1 MYKRQ
6 TIPRVIDKREI
17 WLDALSEHATEVLHN
32 ARTREERGLT
42 RTQRERD
49 LLDLC
54 GGYLYLLQLAKEHG
68 LFDSEDPFN
77 LFNKETLH

>member
-1 MYKRQ
+1 MTTPK
-6 TIPRVIDKREI
+6 VIDRREI
-17 WLDALSEHATEVLHN
+17 WLDSISTHAVEVLKN
-32 ARTREERGLT
+32 GQIREERGIT
-42 RTQRERD
+42 RTQRDRE

-54 GGYLYLLQLAKEHG
+54 GGYIYLLELAKEHG

>member
-1 MYKRQ
+1 MTTPK
-6 TIPRVIDKREI
+6 VIDRREI
-17 WLDALSEHATEVLHN
+17 WLDSISTHAVEVLKN
-32 ARTREERGLT
+32 GQIREERGIT
-42 RTQRERD
+42 RTQRDRD

-54 GGYLYLLQLAKEHG
+54 GGYIYLLELAKEHG

>member
-1 MYKRQ
+1 MTTPK
-6 TIPRVIDKREI
+6 VIDRREI
-17 WLDALSEHATEVLHN
+17 WLDSILTHAVEVLKN
-32 ARTREERGLT
+32 GQIREERGIT
-42 RTQRERD
+42 RTQRDRD

-54 GGYLYLLQLAKEHG
+54 GGYIYLLELAKEHG

>member
-1 MYKRQ
+1 MATPK
-6 TIPRVIDKREI
+6 VIDRREI
-17 WLDALSEHATEVLHN
+17 WLDSISTHAVEVLKN
-32 ARTREERGLT
+32 GQIREERGIT
-42 RTQRERD
+42 RTQRDRD

-54 GGYLYLLQLAKEHG
+54 GGYIYLLELAKEHG

>member
-1 MYKRQ
+1 MAVPK
-6 TIPRVIDKREI
+6 VIDRREI
-17 WLDALSEHATEVLHN
+17 WLDGLSGHAIEVLRN
-32 ARTREERGLT
+32 AEMREERGIT
-42 RTQRERD
+42 RTQRDRD
-49 LLDLC
+49 FLDLC

>member
-1 MYKRQ
+1 M

-17 WLDALSEHATEVLHN
+17 WLDALSEHATEVLQN